1 MYTRYFRTLL
11 AATAAGVA
19 LSALGAVS
27 ALPAQAVAHQ
37 PKAPIHSTRFAGYS
51 AGHGTGWRFRW
62 ATTNTPVLNCTSAAA
77 MNGWTVNGVGIGVN
91 SSKWTAEVG
100 VTCSGAHGA
109 FMAYELTFNGHRL
122 KPVLIN
128 LRPKG
133 GDVVTMSVF
142 YDQKHGVL
150 TFTGTNHATNNTQQR
165 AVGVG
170 TGIDYFGAGAGSV
183 FHGTLKPTTSL
194 RTGHF
199 TRTRFTS
206 FTGHKGSTLGPW
218 PTHKVILLKNHVSAA
233 PSALSNGGQDFSVFQ
248 FGVS

>member
-1 MYTRYFRTLL
+1 MYTRYFRTLM

-19 LSALGAVS
+19 VTALGAVS
-27 ALPAQAVAHQ
+27 ALPAQAAAHK
-37 PKAPIHSTRFAGYS
+37 PAAPIVTKRFAGYN

-62 ATTNTPVLNCTSAAA
+62 ATTNSTVLNCSSAAA
-77 MNGWTVNGVGIGVN
+77 QNGWTGNGVGIGVN
-91 SSKWTAEVG
+91 SHKWAAEVG

-109 FMAYELTFNGHRL
+109 FVAYVLTFNGHRL

-133 GDVVTMSVF
+133 GDELTMSVF
-142 YDQKHGVL
+142 YDQKHGTL

-165 AVGVG
+165 VVGVG
-170 TGIDYFGAGAGSV
+170 RGISYFGAGAGSE
-183 FHGTLKPTTSL
+183 FEGTLKPTTTL

-206 FTGHKGSTLGPW
+206 YNGRKGSTLGPW
-218 PTHKVILLKNHVSAA
+218 PTHRVILVTSTVSAS
-233 PSALSNGGQDFSVFQ
+233 PSALSNGGQNFSVFQ
-248 FGVS
+248 FAAN